1 MRPIAFACAAA
12 LLAAASASAEPV
24 QLRFAYAGSPQS
36 GIAAIAIS
44 PWIEKVNRDSE
55 GALEVKLFPGQALG
69 PIHQMYDRTTNG
81 VVDAAF
87 ITIGPVVTSFP
98 KSTVFTI
105 PYEVVT
111 NREGSLALWRLYER
125 GVLADEFAKVRPLA
139 MLTFAGLSFHS
150 KKPIRT
156 LEDVRGMKIA
166 ANSRMM
172 GQGIDKLG
180 GATVSLATPE
190 FYQAL
195 QRGTVEA
202 VHTGW
207 PAVNTFKIGEV
218 VKYHLRE
225 PLGGEVA
232 FNGINKDVYA
242 KLPEKA
248 RAAIDRNSGTF
259 FTELMAKA
267 VTVEDETGP
276 AAAKARGSEV
286 VHLAPAETA
295 RWKARMQPLID
306 EWVAATPNGAAVLAA
321 AREEIAKVRGGM

>member
-1 MRPIAFACAAA
+1 
-12 LLAAASASAEPV
+12 V
-24 QLRFAYAGSPQS
+24 T
-36 GIAAIAIS
+36 
-44 PWIEKVNRDSE
+44 RDSE
-55 GALEVKLFPGQALG
+55 GTVEMKVYPAQALG
-69 PIHQMYDRTTNG
+69 PIHLMYDRTTNG

-87 ITIGPVVTSFP
+87 ITIGPVVTNFP
-98 KSTVFTI
+98 RSTVFTI
-105 PYEVVT
+105 PYEVRT
-111 NREGSLALWRLYER
+111 NHEGSLAFWRLYER
-125 GVLADEFAKVRPLA
+125 GLLADEFAKVKPLA

-150 KKPIRT
+150 KKPIKV
-156 LEDVRGMKIA
+156 LNDVNGMKIG

-207 PAVNTFKIGEV
+207 PATNTFKLAEV

-232 FNGINKDVYA
+232 FNGMNRDVFA
-242 KLPEKA
+242 KLPGKA
-248 RAAIDRNSGTF
+248 RQAIDRHSGVWY
-259 FTELMAKA
+259 TEQMGKA
-267 VTVEDETGP
+267 VTKDDEDGP
-276 AAAKARGSEV
+276 VAAKARGNEI
-286 VHLAPAETA
+286 VHLAPEESA
-295 RWKARMQPLID
+295 RWQARMKPLID

-321 AREEIAKVRGGM
+321 AREEIGKIRAGR